1 MILLY
6 TLLHAPAGHQQSLCI
21 RIAGSLLQNKTQP
34 DIDFSYLSTLNR
46 KINADQA
53 LIGESVSQL

>member
-6 TLLHAPAGHQQSLCI
+6 TLLPAPARHQQSLCI
-21 RIAGSLLQNKTQP
+21 SIAGSLLQIKTHP
-34 DIDFSYLSTLNR
+34 SIDFSYLSTLSR

-53 LIGESVSQL
+53 VIGESVNR